1 MTIRQLHPGGGRARV
16 RELRRE
22 QTPAEKALWEMLRG
36 RRLSGLKF
44 RRQFPITPFIADF
57 CCFELKLIV
66 ELDGEVHTPRP
77 QAAHDE
83 NRDFY
88 LRSLGYT
95 ILRFPNGRVFSDPES
110 LLRSITDAAERSRSL
125 ISNPKAPLL

>member
-1 MTIRQLHPGGGRARV
+1 
-16 RELRRE
+16 
-22 QTPAEKALWEMLRG
+22 MLRG

-66 ELDGEVHTPRP
+66 ELDGEVHGERP

-88 LRSLGYT
+88 LHSLGYT
-95 ILRFPNGRVFSDPES
+95 ILRFPNEQVFSAPES
-110 LLRSITDAAERSRSL
+110 LLKTITDAAEQLRSAQ
-125 ISNPKAPLL
+125 P

>member
-22 QTPAEKALWEMLRG
+22 QTTAEKALWELLRG
-36 RRLSGLKF
+36 RQLAGLKF

-57 CCFELKLIV
+57 CCFELKLLV
-66 ELDGEVHTPRP
+66 ELDGEVHTAGH

-83 NRDFY
+83 NRDLY

-95 ILRFPNGRVFSDPES
+95 ILRFPNDQVFRDSES
-110 LLRSITDAAERSRSL
+110 LLRTIAEAAERCRL
-125 ISNPKAPLL
+125 P